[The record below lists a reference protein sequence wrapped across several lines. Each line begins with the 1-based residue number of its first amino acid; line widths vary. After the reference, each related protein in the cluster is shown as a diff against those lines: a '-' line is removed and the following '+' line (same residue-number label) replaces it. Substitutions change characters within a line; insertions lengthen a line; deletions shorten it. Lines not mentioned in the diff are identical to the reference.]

1 MAIVKC
7 ANGHHYDADR
17 FPECPYCIQVRERN
31 RRLQGEL
38 EQDCGGKAYIR
49 AEELKR
55 PEMPDRASESSMR
68 ADDDGRT
75 IGIYAGG
82 MTDYVTG
89 WLVCVEGPLIGQDF
103 RVHHGQNWAGQRS
116 DNDICFQG
124 AAGVR
129 GIEERHHC
137 CFVYDG
143 RHGAHYLVPGTAGG
157 MVFYKGQI
165 LTQPVKLSLGDQVR
179 IGNCCFMFVP
189 FCTEGRTW
197 IEEKGMLRWKDGTE
211 REEKVPLA

>member
-49 AEELKR
+49 AEELKS

-103 RVHHGQNWAGQRS
+103 RVHHGQN
-116 DNDICFQG
+116 
-124 AAGVR
+124 
-129 GIEERHHC
+129 
-137 CFVYDG
+137 
-143 RHGAHYLVPGTAGG
+143 GAHYLVPGTAGG